1 MASLISGISVTLYEK
16 TAVGV
21 DVFGATTYKETPV
34 AVRNV
39 LVSPVSSEDLVTDEQ
54 LRGKKQVVE
63 LHIPKEDPH
72 NWENSRVEIRGQM
85 WETFGFVQEYDPDL
99 TPLDWNKKVKAERYG
114 G

>member
-1 MASLISGISVTLYEK
+1 MALIKGITVTLYEK
-16 TAVGV
+16 TVTGA
-21 DVFGATTYKETPV
+21 DVFGALICTETPV
-34 AVRNV
+34 AVKNV

-63 LHIPKEDPH
+63 LHIPKGDTH